1 MLYLRR
7 TGNHT
12 GKGKNMLKR
21 IEWLFEGFLWQSRL
35 VVLVAVIAS
44 LLVSFAVFYMAS
56 ADVFIMLA
64 HLLHYPQLEPAQR
77 AILHDETIKH
87 VVQVVDGYLLATV
100 LLIFAL
106 GMYELF
112 ISRID
117 QADEAS
123 ASRILSV
130 RNLDDLKNRLAKV
143 ILMILVVKF
152 FEHAIGMTFTSAR
165 DMLSFA
171 GGIALIGLAL
181 YLTHAADGHSGA
193 RRDSERDSGT
203 EREH

>member
-1 MLYLRR
+1 M
-7 TGNHT
+7 
-12 GKGKNMLKR
+12 KK
-21 IEWLFEGFLWQSRL
+21 IEWLFETFLWNSRL

-44 LLVSFAVFYMAS
+44 LAVAFAIFFIATV
-56 ADVFIMLA
+56 DVWFMLA
-64 HLLHYPQLEPAQR
+64 HLLHYPDLPPGER

-87 VVQVVDGYLLATV
+87 VVQVIDGYLLATV
-100 LLIFAL
+100 LLIFSL
-106 GMYELF
+106 GIYELF
-112 ISRID
+112 VSRID
-117 QADEAS
+117 AADSAS

-152 FEHAIGMTFTSAR
+152 FEHAISMKFESPQ

-181 YLTHAADGHSGA
+181 YLTHAAERHGA
-193 RRDSERDSGT
+193 TTDPGGRGRK
-203 EREH
+203 HP